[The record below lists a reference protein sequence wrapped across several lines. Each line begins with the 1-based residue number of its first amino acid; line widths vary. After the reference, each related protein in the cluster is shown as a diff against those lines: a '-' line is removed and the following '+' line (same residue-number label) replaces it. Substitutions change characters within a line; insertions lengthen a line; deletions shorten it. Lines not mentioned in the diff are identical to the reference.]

1 LRGRA
6 FGSGFLC
13 RQAGGRRAVSVF
25 SRAVGKAG
33 ACEER
38 GGFGASRPFL
48 PARCGAGFFGA
59 PALRAL
65 ARGEGIRGLKSAIQ
79 AFSGLPCGPWGAFAG
94 RFFGRVGCFFRLE
107 AVFQK
112 QGGLPGGAPAVS
124 RRGSIG
130 SGARLLFGSVLV
142 REGGTTRC
150 SSRPQKALRVF
161 RRSHCAA
168 GLAFSLA
175 FKFWWELSCV
185 QLSQVS
191 SSLKTTENL
200 YLVDPISLLFHK
212 LYQMLFLPCA

>member
-1 LRGRA
+1 VRGR
-6 FGSGFLC
+6 
-13 RQAGGRRAVSVF
+13 
-25 SRAVGKAG
+25 
-33 ACEER
+33 
-38 GGFGASRPFL
+38 
-48 PARCGAGFFGA
+48 FFGA

-142 REGGTTRC
+142 RAGGTTRR
-150 SSRPQKALRVF
+150 SSRPQKAARVLG
-161 RRSHCAA
+161 RAIARPA
-168 GLAFSLA
+168 
-175 FKFWWELSCV
+175 
-185 QLSQVS
+185 
-191 SSLKTTENL
+191 
-200 YLVDPISLLFHK
+200 
-212 LYQMLFLPCA
+212 